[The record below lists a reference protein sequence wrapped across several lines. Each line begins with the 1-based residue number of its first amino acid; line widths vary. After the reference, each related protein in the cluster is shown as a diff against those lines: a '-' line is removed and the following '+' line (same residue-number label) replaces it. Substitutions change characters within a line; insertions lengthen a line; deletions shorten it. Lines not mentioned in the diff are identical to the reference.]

1 MRNYYKEISKKTK
14 NELWNHY
21 LTTGDSYKKMSEK
34 FGLSNQFIT
43 LVIEEKLANLK
54 AEKA

>member
-1 MRNYYKEISKKTK
+1 MRKNYKDIRPETK
-14 NELWNHY
+14 DALWSHY
-21 LTTGDSYKKMSEK
+21 LQTGDSYEKMRIS

-54 AEKA
+54 AKKS

>member
-1 MRNYYKEISKKTK
+1 MRKHYKDIRPQTK
-14 NELWNHY
+14 DALWSHY
-21 LTTGDSYKKMSEK
+21 LQTGDSYEKMRIS

-54 AEKA
+54 AKKS

>member
-21 LTTGDSYKKMSEK
+21 LSTGDSYKKMSEK